1 MTAYELYKALEQ
13 KFQEDPTA
21 KELGVYVP
29 DNECGEYEAGQVRW
43 RPSNKI
49 NGTRMD
55 MVLIDY

>member
-21 KELGVYVP
+21 KDLDVYVP
-29 DNECGEYEAGQVRW
+29 DNETGEYKAGQVRW
-43 RPSNKI
+43 RPTNNI
-49 NGTRMD
+49 NDIPMD

>member
-21 KELGVYVP
+21 KELDVYVP
-29 DNECGEYEAGQVRW
+29 DNECGEYEAGHVRW
-43 RPSNKI
+43 RPLNTI
-49 NGTRMD
+49 DDTPMD